1 VVKTEVS
8 GLENGKNRLSRE
20 KSHYLLQHAENPVD
34 WYPWGEEA
42 FDKAKRE
49 DKPIFLSI
57 GYSTCH
63 WCHVMAHESFEDEEV
78 GRMLNEFFVA
88 IKVDREERPDVD
100 MVYMAVCQA
109 ITLKGGWPLSV
120 FMTPDAKPF
129 YAGTYF
135 PKTGR
140 MGMPG
145 FMDIISHIANAWAK
159 DRTPLL
165 EASEKITKGIQPRP
179 SSGSMAELGLDTLK
193 KGYDQLAQAFDP
205 KWGGFGSAP
214 KFPTPHNLTFL
225 LRWHRRNGEVNALR
239 MVEKTLDNM
248 RYGGIF
254 DHIGYGF
261 CRYSVDERWLVPHFE
276 KMLYDQ
282 AMLTMAYTET
292 HQATGEVR
300 YGKVAAEI
308 LTYVLRDM
316 TAPEGGF
323 YTAEDA
329 DSEGEEGLFYVW
341 TPTEIKE
348 HLGKDLADLFCRFY
362 DIGPHGNF
370 EDGRSILHT
379 RIPLESFAA
388 REKMEV
394 AELQRLLEEARERL
408 FMKRERRVHPLKD
421 DKILTSWNGLMIAA
435 MAKAYQALG
444 DQAYVDAA
452 QGAAGFILDNLTKDG
467 YRLFRRYR
475 DGDVAYPGY
484 LDDYSNFVWGLIELY
499 EATFETSYLE
509 EAINLNHSMI
519 DLFWDETHDG
529 FFYSGKDN
537 EVLIKQ
543 SKEIYDGAI
552 PSSNSVAILNL
563 VRLSRITGDVDL
575 GRKAEQAAGAFAK
588 RIRAYPSAYT
598 QFLAALDFII
608 GPSHEI
614 VIVEGQ
620 NGKSSKSIVEA
631 IHRQFV
637 PNKVLLLRPADRQR
651 DKIAALAPFTKELGS
666 QGDRTAV
673 HICEQQSC
681 HRTVTEVDQIETA
694 LG

>member
-1 VVKTEVS
+1 
-8 GLENGKNRLSRE
+8 
-20 KSHYLLQHAENPVD
+20 
-34 WYPWGEEA
+34 
-42 FDKAKRE
+42 
-49 DKPIFLSI
+49 
-57 GYSTCH
+57 
-63 WCHVMAHESFEDEEV
+63 
-78 GRMLNEFFVA
+78 
-88 IKVDREERPDVD
+88 
-100 MVYMAVCQA
+100 
-109 ITLKGGWPLSV
+109 
-120 FMTPDAKPF
+120 
-129 YAGTYF
+129 
-135 PKTGR
+135 
-140 MGMPG
+140 
-145 FMDIISHIANAWAK
+145 
-159 DRTPLL
+159 
-165 EASEKITKGIQPRP
+165 
-179 SSGSMAELGLDTLK
+179 
-193 KGYDQLAQAFDP
+193 
-205 KWGGFGSAP
+205 
-214 KFPTPHNLTFL
+214 
-225 LRWHRRNGEVNALR
+225 
-239 MVEKTLDNM
+239 
-248 RYGGIF
+248 
-254 DHIGYGF
+254 
-261 CRYSVDERWLVPHFE
+261 
-276 KMLYDQ
+276 
-282 AMLTMAYTET
+282 MLTMAYTEA
-292 HQATGEVR
+292 HQATGEAR
-300 YGKVAAEI
+300 HGSVAAEI

-348 HLGKDLADLFCRFY
+348 HLGKDLGDLFCRFY

-379 RIPLESFAA
+379 RVPLENFAA
-388 REKMEV
+388 RENMEG
-394 AELQRLLEEARERL
+394 AELERLLEDAGKRL
-408 FMKRERRVHPLKD
+408 FVARERRVHPLKD

-435 MAKAYQALG
+435 MAKAYKTLG
-444 DQAYVDAA
+444 NQTYVDAA
-452 QGAAGFILDNLTKDG
+452 QGAARFILDNLKKDG
-467 YRLFRRYR
+467 HRLFRRYR

-519 DLFWDETHDG
+519 DLFWDGTHDG

-552 PSSNSVAILNL
+552 PSSNSVATLNL

-575 GRKAEQAAGAFAK
+575 GRKAEQVAGTFAK
-588 RIRAYPSAYT
+588 RIKAYPSAYT

-620 NGKSSKSIVEA
+620 NGKSFKSIVEA

-651 DKIAALAPFTKELGS
+651 DKIGALAPFTKELGP
-666 QGDRTAV
+666 QRDRTAV

-681 HRTVTEVDQIETA
+681 QRTVTEVDQIETA